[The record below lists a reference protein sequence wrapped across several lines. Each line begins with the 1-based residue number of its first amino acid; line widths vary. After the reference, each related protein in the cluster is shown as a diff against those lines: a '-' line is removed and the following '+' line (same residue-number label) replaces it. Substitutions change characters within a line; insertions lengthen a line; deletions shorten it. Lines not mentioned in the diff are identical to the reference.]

1 MTATHFRGQRVD
13 VGGRILRGVVAG
25 PARSDQPL
33 IVCIHGA
40 FGCASDWAVVQGLL
54 AKKGLRSVAFDRAG
68 MGHSDPPRGPQDGDG
83 AADDLVAALETL
95 GERGPVVIVGH
106 SMGGLFARL
115 LAARLTGRVRGIVF
129 VDAMTPEIIERR
141 SGALAVAG
149 FTQLL
154 RLTTVAAAVGL
165 MRPVAFFTGNLIG
178 LTGEAL
184 AEKRRIHGSASHARW
199 STEEVALWPV
209 TSRKAAA
216 VSLNADLPVAVVTA
230 GATQHPLKAVQELT
244 AKASARGYVEHV
256 PHCNHSNLLG
266 PKFAAAILRGVDHV
280 ILD

>member
-13 VGGRILRGVVAG
+13 VGGRALRGVVAG
-25 PARSDQPL
+25 PAQNERPL

-54 AKKGLRSVAFDRAG
+54 ARQGLRSVAFDRAG
-68 MGHSDPPRGPQDGDG
+68 MGHSDPPPGPQDGDR
-83 AADDLVAALETL
+83 AADDLEAALSAL
-95 GERGPVVIVGH
+95 GEHGPVVILGH

-115 LAARLTGRVRGIVF
+115 LASRLADRVRGVVF

-141 SGALAVAG
+141 MGALAVAG
-149 FTQLL
+149 FTGLL
-154 RLTTVAAAVGL
+154 RLTTVAAGVGL
-165 MRPVAFFTGNLIG
+165 MRPVAFITGNLIG

-184 AEKRRIHGSASHARW
+184 AEKRRIHGSPHHARW

-209 TSRKAAA
+209 TSRQAAA
-216 VSLNADLPVAVVTA
+216 AALPADLPVAVITA
-230 GATQHPLKAVQELT
+230 GAARHPLKALQELT
-244 AKASARGYVEHV
+244 ANASARGYVEHV
-256 PHCNHSNLLG
+256 PRCNHSNLLG
-266 PKFAAAILRGVDHV
+266 PRFAAAILRGVDHV